1 MLKFEIRNLDTGEV
15 FDSRQADLEHK
26 LSIQALSMVTRQ
38 SNSMDQSM
46 NCLGSVILPSDDIWK
61 AFWNR
66 VKKNNLLLIDYS
78 ENGDIEGLRRLF
90 LSSTDIP
97 T

>member
-1 MLKFEIRNLDTGEV
+1 
-15 FDSRQADLEHK
+15 
-26 LSIQALSMVTRQ
+26 
-38 SNSMDQSM
+38 M